1 MLSHSTGETKK
12 IAAEFAATLKG
23 GEVVALEGEIGAGK
37 TTFVQG
43 LAAALGAEN
52 LARSPTFTVM
62 NVYPTNNEKIKRIV
76 HVDAYRL
83 RTPNDLFN
91 LGLEEWIGRPDSV
104 VLVEWPHMVVEAEIK
119 SDRTI
124 KISAGAGLEE
134 RKIEIG
140 ESN

>member
-1 MLSHSTGETKK
+1 MEYKSESLEQTKI

-43 LAAALGAEN
+43 LAVAFGAEG

-62 NVYPTNNEKIKRIV
+62 NVYPATHDHIKKIV

-83 RTPNDLFN
+83 RTPDDLLN
-91 LGLEEWIGRPDSV
+91 LGLEEWVGRPDSI
-104 VLVEWPHMVVEAEIK
+104 VLIEWPGMVEEAEIK
-119 SDRTI
+119 TDRVVRFETGSTETERIITI
-124 KISAGAGLEE
+124 E
-134 RKIEIG
+134 
-140 ESN
+140 

>member
-1 MLSHSTGETKK
+1 MEQISKSSEETKT

-43 LAAALGAEN
+43 LAAALGAGG

-62 NVYPTNNEKIKRIV
+62 NVYPATGKLIKTIV

-83 RTPNDLFN
+83 RTPDDLFN

-104 VLVEWPHMVVEAEIK
+104 VLVEWPHMVAGAEIK
-119 SDRTI
+119 KERAV
-124 KISAGAGLEE
+124 KIFFGATADE
-134 RKIEIG
+134 RKIEI
-140 ESN
+140 E